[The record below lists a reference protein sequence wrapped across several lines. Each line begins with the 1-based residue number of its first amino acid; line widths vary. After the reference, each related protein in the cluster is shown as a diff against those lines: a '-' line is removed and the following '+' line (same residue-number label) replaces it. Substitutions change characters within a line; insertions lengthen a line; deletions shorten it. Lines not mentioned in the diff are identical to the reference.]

1 MKMIL
6 QDLFILKFVQHIISY
21 NQSFLQSKFD
31 FSINYFSIKS
41 VILLLSFIYQY
52 YLCFF
57 LFRIKNKINKN
68 NKTIILVTIT
78 VFTIPNLKCSFLSK
92 LRILS
97 VLIFLLVL
105 VLRLSSTLWPWTN
118 NLWLLTHN
126 GVQVTNVI

>member
-105 VLRLSSTLWPWTN
+105 VLRLSSTL
-118 NLWLLTHN
+118 
-126 GVQVTNVI
+126 